1 MTKGGGRHDLPPPVM
16 SRDEPVAHW
25 RTHKG
30 KPQQGVKPRWREP
43 MMVGTVAFRVRLQS
57 TSVAQCLSPHTDLVN
72 VAWSGFATACP
83 PVQPSCQG
91 DGV

>member
-43 MMVGTVAFRVRLQS
+43 MMVGTVAFRV
-57 TSVAQCLSPHTDLVN
+57 
-72 VAWSGFATACP
+72 
-83 PVQPSCQG
+83 
-91 DGV
+91 